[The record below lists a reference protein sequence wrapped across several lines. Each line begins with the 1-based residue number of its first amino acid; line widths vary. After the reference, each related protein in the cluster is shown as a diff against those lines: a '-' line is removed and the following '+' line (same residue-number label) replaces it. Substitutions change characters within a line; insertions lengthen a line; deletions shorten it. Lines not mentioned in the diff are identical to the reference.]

1 VSVARLINYL
11 PRLLLSSLIVSSALL
26 GTAASADEGSL
37 LLRFPDVSATE
48 VAFVHAGDIYVAPRN
63 GGGARKLTSHE
74 GQELFPKFSPD
85 GRWIAYSAEYTG
97 TRQVWL
103 IPSAGGE
110 PRQLT
115 WKTDIGAQPPR
126 GGFDYRVLDWTP
138 DGQHVLVRINTVA
151 WDDRAGRPYLVPLD
165 GSMPTALPVPETG
178 GGALSPDGSAYVYTP
193 IDREFRTW
201 KRHRG
206 GRAQDVWIFDLA
218 SNDSRRMT
226 DHVATDNQ
234 PVWVGDMIY
243 FTSDRDYQL
252 DLYTLSPAGGDP
264 VKVTDLPDFDVLWPS
279 GGPDAVVFEQAGAL
293 WLHQPSSQQTA
304 RLVIHVA
311 SDRPA
316 RRVRF
321 AKVADQIESFDLA
334 PAGERAIFG
343 ARGELYSVP
352 AKHGEVRNLSR
363 TPTARE
369 HSVAISPDGQ
379 TLAYLSDASGEYEIY
394 LRPSNGQGEPRRLT
408 NDGGIWRFPPVWSPD
423 GLRIAYADKLLR
435 LRYVDVPSGKTSE
448 VDQAQRGGEITVYRW
463 SPNSRYLAYEL
474 TGENGLGQIWLY
486 DSLNGRK
493 QVVTDPNYNAANP
506 AFDPDGRYLYFSSD
520 RDYNLA
526 FESVEFDYIYQRSAK
541 LFAIALRN
549 DVPSPVLPRSD
560 EIAKPSDDG
569 NDKGESKGKD
579 KAVKATGID
588 FDGLIERT
596 AELNVPG
603 GAYGSLLANGK
614 GLFFLSAN
622 GQGPA
627 ELRLYDLEAR
637 EATKVADKVTG
648 YALSGDGSK
657 LLVVQGKDHYIA
669 EAKADTKLSDKLDLA
684 NMEVRIDPPVEW
696 AQLFRDGW
704 RILRDWFY
712 DEGMHGND
720 WEAVYQRYA
729 ALLPHV
735 SNRGDLDYLF
745 GEIAGELNAGHIY
758 VNRGDD
764 PAVER
769 KPGGLL
775 GAEFEAHDSGY
786 FRFAKVYAGE
796 TGIAAYRAP
805 LDQPDARVKAGE
817 YLIAIDGVDAR
828 SVKNVYQLLENKAER
843 LVELTVNDSPA
854 ADGARTLRV
863 QTLASEQNLRYL
875 DWISSRRAEVE
886 RLSGGRVGYV
896 HLPNTAIEGNRELVR
911 QFWPQ
916 TNKDA
921 LIIDDRYNGGGFI
934 PDRMIEVL
942 ARKPLNYW
950 ARRGLDPQA
959 TPFISH
965 DGPKAMLING
975 QSSSGGDALP
985 YYFRKLGLG
994 TLIGTRT
1001 WGGLIGISGNPGLA
1015 DGGQLL
1021 AATFRF
1027 LDTDNRWAV
1036 ENEGVAPDIEVIDYP
1051 HLIAQGRD
1059 PSLEKAVEVLLAELE
1074 RSPPRPVVAPPA
1086 PTDFR

>member
-1 VSVARLINYL
+1 MSDVRLFRDL
-11 PRLLLSSLIVSSALL
+11 SRLLLSTLIASSALL
-26 GTAASADEGSL
+26 AAAASANEGSL

-48 VAFVHAGDIYVAPRN
+48 VAFVHAGDIYVAPRS
-63 GGGARKLTSHE
+63 GGTARRLTSHE
-74 GQELFPKFSPD
+74 GLELFPKFSPD

-115 WKTDIGAQPPR
+115 WKNDIGPQPPR

-151 WDDRAGRPYLVPLD
+151 WDDRAGRPHLVPLD
-165 GSMPTALPVPETG
+165 GGMPTALPIPETG
-178 GGALSPDGSAYVYTP
+178 GGALSPDGQSYVYTP
-193 IDREFRTW
+193 MDREFRTW

-206 GRAQDVWIFDLA
+206 GRAQDVWIYDLA
-218 SNDSRRMT
+218 GNDSRRLT

-252 DLYTLSPAGGDP
+252 DLYALSPAGGEP
-264 VKVTDLPDFDVLWPS
+264 TKVTDLPDFDVLWPS

-293 WLHQPSSQQTA
+293 WLHQPSTQQTT
-304 RLVIHVA
+304 RLVIHVP

-316 RRVRF
+316 RRTRF
-321 AKVADQIESFDLA
+321 AKVAEQIESFDIS

-352 AKHGEVRNLSR
+352 AKHGEIRNLSR

-379 TLAYLSDASGEYEIY
+379 TTAYLSDASGEYEIY
-394 LRPSNGQGEPRRLT
+394 TRPSDGSGEPRQLT
-408 NDGGIWRFPPVWSPD
+408 SDGGIWRFPPVWSPD

-435 LRYVDVPSGKTSE
+435 LRHVDVASGKTSE
-448 VDQAQRGGEITVYRW
+448 VDTATRGGEITVYRW

-474 TGENGLGQIWLY
+474 TGESGLGQIWLY

-493 QVVTDPNYNAANP
+493 QAVTDPNYNAADP
-506 AFDPDGRYLYFSSD
+506 AFDPDSRYLYFSSD
-520 RDYNLA
+520 RDYNLT
-526 FESVEFDYIYQRSAK
+526 FESYEFDYVYQRSSK
-541 LFAIALRN
+541 LFAIALRD

-560 EIAKPSDDG
+560 EIAPPA
-569 NDKGESKGKD
+569 DKGNGKD
-579 KAVKATGID
+579 SDKAKAAKPTGID
-588 FDGLIERT
+588 LDGLIGRT

-603 GAYGSLLANGK
+603 GAYGSLLASSK
-614 GLFFLSAN
+614 GLFYLSAN

-627 ELRLYDLEAR
+627 ELRFYELEAR
-637 EATKVADKVTG
+637 EAKKVADKVTG

-657 LLVVQGKDHYIA
+657 LLIVQGKDYYIA
-669 EAKADTKLSDKLDLA
+669 EAKVDTQLSGKLDLSK
-684 NMEVRIDPPVEW
+684 MELRIDPPVEW

-735 SNRGDLDYLF
+735 ASRADLDYLF

-758 VNRGDD
+758 VNRGDE

-769 KPGGLL
+769 KAGGLL
-775 GAEFEAHDSGY
+775 GAEFEPTESGY
-786 FRFAKVYAGE
+786 FRFAKVFAGE
-796 TGIAAYRAP
+796 TGIPAYRAP
-805 LDQPDARVKAGE
+805 LDQPDARVEAGE

-828 SVKNVYQLLENKAER
+828 SVQNVYQLLENKADR
-843 LVELTVNDSPA
+843 LVELKVNRTPSA
-854 ADGARTLRV
+854 NGARALRV

-886 RLSGGRVGYV
+886 RLSGGRIGYV
-896 HLPNTAIEGNRELVR
+896 HLPNTAIEGNRELIR

-950 ARRGLDPQA
+950 ARRGLEPQA

-965 DGPKAMLING
+965 PGPKAMLING

-1015 DGGQLL
+1015 DGGQLI

-1051 HLIAQGRD
+1051 HLIAAGRD

-1086 PTDFR
+1086 PREFR